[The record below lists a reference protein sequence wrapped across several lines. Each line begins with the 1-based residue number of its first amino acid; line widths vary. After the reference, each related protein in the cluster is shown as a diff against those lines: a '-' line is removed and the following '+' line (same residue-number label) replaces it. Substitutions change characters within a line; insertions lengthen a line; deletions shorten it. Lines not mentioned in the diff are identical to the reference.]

1 MSIKVLFKDTIIY
14 GVSTILMRLL
24 SWILTP
30 YYTNRLNGP
39 VELGIIGELYA
50 YVAFFN
56 IIYMFGME
64 TAYFRF
70 VKDNDEKEVYNTA
83 QNIIFFVS
91 GSLTILLLLLATPIA
106 NAMHYEGKEI
116 YIRLFAFILF
126 FDNLVNISLA
136 QLRQK
141 GQSKKFVTLKT
152 IYILC
157 NVILNIIFVEFVIR
171 GNFENIHK
179 EDQVLWIVLANL
191 IPSFLLFLYF
201 SKSILIS
208 IKKYNK
214 ILLDQM
220 LPYSYPLLIVG
231 LAGMVNETLD
241 RTLLKYLLPGKVE
254 ENLYQIGIYSANYK
268 LSIIMSLAIQAFRMG
283 AEPFFFKNADDKNA
297 PKMYATIMNYF
308 TVACCVIFVFTYL
321 NLGWISKILN
331 SKFSEGIIVVPI
343 LLLANMFLGMYYNTT
358 IWYKYTNQTKKGGI
372 IAVAGAIIT
381 IVLNIALIP
390 EMGYLGSAVAT
401 LVCYFSMFII
411 SLIWGNFYFPIP
423 YNYFFLY
430 TFISSCI
437 IFSYFIR
444 FIYQK
449 EWFVTLFFS
458 VLFPVVIIYY
468 IYNQWKTNKNFIS

>member
-1 MSIKVLFKDTIIY
+1 
-14 GVSTILMRLL
+14 
-24 SWILTP
+24 
-30 YYTNRLNGP
+30 
-39 VELGIIGELYA
+39 LY
-50 YVAFFN
+50 
-56 IIYMFGME
+56 
-64 TAYFRF
+64 
-70 VKDNDEKEVYNTA
+70 
-83 QNIIFFVS
+83 
-91 GSLTILLLLLATPIA
+91 
-106 NAMHYEGKEI
+106 
-116 YIRLFAFILF
+116 FAFILF

-157 NVILNIIFVEFVIR
+157 NVILNIIFVEFIIR

-179 EDQVLWIVLANL
+179 EDQVLWIVLANF

-201 SKSILIS
+201 SKPIISS

-214 ILLDQM
+214 ILLNQM

-358 IWYKYTNQTKKGGI
+358 IWYKIKNQTTKGGI

-381 IVLNIALIP
+381 IVLN
-390 EMGYLGSAVAT
+390 V
-401 LVCYFSMFII
+401 V
-411 SLIWGNFYFPIP
+411 
-423 YNYFFLY
+423 FFN
-430 TFISSCI
+430 TD
-437 IFSYFIR
+437 
-444 FIYQK
+444 
-449 EWFVTLFFS
+449 
-458 VLFPVVIIYY
+458 
-468 IYNQWKTNKNFIS
+468 

>member
-1 MSIKVLFKDTIIY
+1 MTIKALFKDTLIY

-24 SWILTP
+24 SWVLTP

-70 VKDNDEKEVYNTA
+70 VKDHDEKDVYNTA
-83 QNIIFFVS
+83 QNIVFFVS

-126 FDNLVNISLA
+126 FDNMVNISLA

-141 GQSKKFVTLKT
+141 GQSKKFVFLKT
-152 IYILC
+152 IYILF
-157 NVILNIIFVEFVIR
+157 NVILNIIFVEFIIR

-179 EDQVLWIVLANL
+179 EDQVLWIVLANFV
-191 IPSFLLFLYF
+191 PSFLLFLYF
-201 SKSILIS
+201 SKSIISS

-214 ILLDQM
+214 ILLDKM

-241 RTLLKYLLPGKVE
+241 RTLLKYLLPGTVE

-283 AEPFFFKNADDKNA
+283 AEPFFFKNADDSNA

-308 TVACCVIFVFTYL
+308 TVACCIIFVLTYL

-331 SKFSEGIIVVPI
+331 SKFNDGIIIVPI

-358 IWYKYTNQTKKGGI
+358 IWYKITNQTSKGGI
-372 IAVAGAIIT
+372 VAVFGAIIT
-381 IVLNIALIP
+381 IILNILLIP
-390 EMGYLGSAVAT
+390 EMGYLGSAIAT
-401 LVCYFSMFII
+401 LVCYFSMYVI
-411 SLIWGNFYFPIP
+411 SSLWGNFYFPIP
-423 YNYFFLY
+423 YNYFFLFVMI
-430 TFISSCI
+430 TSSI
-437 IFSYFIR
+437 IVSYFIR
-444 FIYQK
+444 FFYQK
-449 EWFVTLFFS
+449 EWYITLFFS
-458 VLFPVVIIYY
+458 LLFPVIIFYY
-468 IYNQWKTNKNFIS
+468 IYNQWKTNKNFFS

>member
-1 MSIKVLFKDTIIY
+1 MSVKILFKDTLIY

-70 VKDNDEKEVYNTA
+70 VKENEEEEVYNTA
-83 QNIIFFVS
+83 QNIVFFISGIFT
-91 GSLTILLLLLATPIA
+91 LLLLLLATPIA

-126 FDNLVNISLA
+126 FDNMVNISLA
-136 QLRQK
+136 RLRQN
-141 GQSKKFVTLKT
+141 GHSKKFVLIKTL
-152 IYILC
+152 YI
-157 NVILNIIFVEFVIR
+157 ILNVVLNILFVEFVIR
-171 GNFENIHK
+171 GNFSSVHK
-179 EDQVLWIVLANL
+179 EDQVLWIVLANF
-191 IPSFLLFLYF
+191 IPSLFLFLYYI
-201 SKSILIS
+201 KPIILS

-214 ILLDQM
+214 VLLEKM
-220 LPYSYPLLIVG
+220 IPYSYPLLVVG

-241 RTLLKYLLPGKVE
+241 RTLLKYLLPGTVQ

-283 AEPFFFKNADDKNA
+283 AEPFFFKNSENKEA
-297 PKMYATIMNYF
+297 PKMYAFIMNYF
-308 TVACCVIFVFTYL
+308 TIACCMIFVFTYL
-321 NLGWISKILN
+321 NLGWISKILD
-331 SKFSEGIIVVPI
+331 SKFNEGIIIVPI

-358 IWYKYTNQTKKGGI
+358 IWYKITNQTSKGGT
-372 IAVAGAIIT
+372 IAIVGAIIT
-381 IVLNIALIP
+381 IILNIVLIP

-401 LVCYFSMFII
+401 LVCYFSMYLI
-411 SLIWGNFYFPIP
+411 STLWGNYYFPIP
-423 YNYFFLY
+423 YNYFFLFVII
-430 TFISSCI
+430 TSSI
-437 IFSYFIR
+437 IVSYFIR
-444 FIYQK
+444 FFYQK
-449 EWFVTLFFS
+449 EWYVTLFFS
-458 VLFPVVIIYY
+458 LFFPAIVFYF
-468 IYNQWKTNKNFIS
+468 IYNQLKTNKKMIS

>member
-70 VKDNDEKEVYNTA
+70 LKNHNEKEVYNTA
-83 QNIIFFVS
+83 QNIVFFIS

-136 QLRQK
+136 QMRQK
-141 GQSKKFVTLKT
+141 GQSKKFVALKT

-157 NVILNIIFVEFVIR
+157 NVILNIIFVEFIIR

-179 EDQVLWIVLANL
+179 EDQVLWIVLANF

-201 SKSILIS
+201 SKPIISS

-214 ILLDQM
+214 ILLNQM

-283 AEPFFFKNADDKNA
+283 AEPFFFKNSDDKNA

-308 TVACCVIFVFTYL
+308 TVACCIIFVFTYL

-358 IWYKYTNQTKKGGI
+358 IWYKIKNQTTKGGL

-381 IVLNIALIP
+381 IVLNVVLIP

-411 SLIWGNFYFPIP
+411 SLFWGNFYFPIP
-423 YNYFFLY
+423 YNYFFLF
-430 TFISSCI
+430 TFICSSI
-437 IFSYFIR
+437 IISYFIR
-444 FIYQK
+444 FFYQK
-449 EWFVTLFFS
+449 EWYITLFFS
-458 VLFPVVIIYY
+458 LLFPAIIFYY
-468 IYNQWKTNKNFIS
+468 IYNQWKRNNNFIS